1 MKFTNRGR
9 NPFLVWFLWNAGV
22 FLLLLGVGLASAFI
36 FHELG
41 W

>member
-1 MKFTNRGR
+1 MKFTNHEK

-22 FLLLLGVGLASAFI
+22 FLLLLVMGLVSAFI
-36 FHELG
+36 FYELG